1 MRGRHRIVAARV
13 EGMAAADAPGGQPA
27 AFHRTEPG
35 DGFHRVFRAG
45 RDETAARTQQRADE
59 ALVYPQDSNEYL
71 ADHVRM
77 ITVLGCRCP
86 QGRL

>member
-1 MRGRHRIVAARV
+1 MGGRHRIVAAGV
-13 EGMAAADAPGGQPA
+13 EGMAATDAPDGQPT

-35 DGFHRVFRAG
+35 DRFHRVFRAG
-45 RDETAARTQQRADE
+45 RHETAARTQQWADE
-59 ALVYPQDSNEYL
+59 ALVYPQESDEYP

-77 ITVLGCRCP
+77 ITALGCRCP